1 MKKIFA
7 IGLLALSFAA
17 CGDADNDDRIESNEM
32 NPDTVATTT
41 TTTTS
46 YSPVDGDVIYR
57 DEKVFVMR
65 NGAWVEADEDVKLDN
80 GVVVHK
86 DGHVIKDDR
95 EIELNDGEMVNKS
108 GDFFDRTG
116 VAIENA
122 WDDTKR
128 GVKKAGKAV
137 GNAAEKLG
145 DKTKDAV
152 DGDKDNK

>member
-152 DGDKDNK
+152 DGDNDNK